1 VKADLLVRIDD
12 RLLHG
17 QVLLAWASH
26 FEPRRIVLGDDEVA
40 ADPVR
45 CALYRDMAES
55 DVDIDVL
62 SLEDVALKLEAE
74 GPRTLLVLGSAGGV
88 RRLVERGM
96 PLRHLQ
102 IGGLHSGPHKKRL
115 LDYVHLSAEDADALL
130 WLLAHGVTVEAQDL
144 PSHRAVPI
152 DRAMLTRLWP

>member
-1 VKADLLVRIDD
+1 MKPDLLVRIDD

-45 CALYRDMAES
+45 CELYRGMAES

-62 SLEDVALKLEAE
+62 SLEDVALELEA
-74 GPRTLLVLGSAGGV
+74 GGARTLLVLRSPAGA
-88 RRLVERGM
+88 RRLVERGV
-96 PLRHLQ
+96 PLRHIQ
-102 IGGLHSGPHKKRL
+102 VGGMHAGPHKKRL
-115 LDYVHLSAEDADALL
+115 LDYVHLSVEDADALQ
-130 WLLAHGVTVEAQDL
+130 WLLAQGVSVEAQDL
-144 PSHRAVPI
+144 PSHRGVRI
-152 DRAMLTRLWP
+152 DRAMLTQLWS